1 MLCKVSIVDDHAL
14 FRRGVLDILRQ
25 TEEYEI
31 VAERFDEIL
40 DEDEFGDDEDEEEN

>member
-1 MLCKVSIVDDHAL
+1 MQKMEKVTLLSNIEDD
-14 FRRGVLDILRQ
+14 
-25 TEEYEI
+25 EEYEI